1 MYCRNCGSPLPD
13 GTRFCPSCGTAV
25 DASQDM
31 TVAMPG
37 ARHARGTAGAATAAG
52 ASPDAVPTG
61 DATVPNAPVTP
72 TDRTV
77 TMPLPRAQHA
87 AGGATS
93 PAAVPSPA
101 PYGADA
107 HPSRGD
113 GGASGSSG
121 GMLVALGCIAA
132 LAVAA
137 TAIYFLLVL
146 PAQQARIPSGEDDAL
161 TETILD
167 EDGADEGRD
176 DLSETDE
183 ADKGDD
189 PDAADETVTDDASDD
204 LATSTSEV
212 TYGAYGNARYGYS
225 VSVPTSFSA
234 YGESDNGDGATF
246 EDPTTGATLLVW
258 GMNNVLGESA
268 EEVADGYAEGHD
280 LIDRA
285 VTGNAF
291 DLWYRNAG
299 RIVRVRGIV
308 GAGSSCAVQFEYPE
322 DQARQLATISDYVAN
337 SLIPGDLSVAH

>member
-13 GTRFCPSCGTAV
+13 DTRFCPSCGAAV

-37 ARHARGTAGAATAAG
+37 ARHVRGAAGGATSAG

-61 DATVPNAPVTP
+61 GATVPNAPTTP

-77 TMPLPRAQHA
+77 TMPLPRAQR
-87 AGGATS
+87 AGGATAS
-93 PAAVPSPA
+93 PSAAPSPA
-101 PYGADA
+101 PYGSDA
-107 HPSRGD
+107 YPSQGGRGT
-113 GGASGSSG
+113 SGSSRG
-121 GMLVALGCIAA
+121 PLIALGCIAA
-132 LAVAA
+132 LAVVAA
-137 TAIYFLLVL
+137 AIYFLLVL
-146 PAQQARIPSGEDDAL
+146 PAQQARIPAEGDDTLA
-161 TETILD
+161 ETILD
-167 EDGADEGRD
+167 EDGSVEEED

-183 ADKGDD
+183 ADDEGGADATTD
-189 PDAADETVTDDASDD
+189 DAADD
-204 LATSTSEV
+204 LAPSTSEV
-212 TYGAYGNARYGYS
+212 SYGAYGNARYGYS

-234 YGESDNGDGATF
+234 YGESANGDGATF

-268 EEVADGYAEGHD
+268 EEVADSYAEGHD

-299 RIVRVRGIV
+299 RIVRVRGLV
-308 GAGSSCAVQFEYPE
+308 GAGSSCVVQFEYPE

-337 SLIPGDLSVAH
+337 SLVPGDLSVAH